1 MLPCSFSGNDVGYF
15 IELPIG
21 NPPRLFRVQV
31 DSGSGDLWV
40 MGEGCRSVEDLQ
52 DVPKEGDACV
62 SAFKE

>member
-1 MLPCSFSGNDVGYF
+1 MLLLFFSGNDVGYF

-40 MGEGCRSVEDLQ
+40 MGEGCQSVQDLQ
-52 DVPKEGDACV
+52 DEPKPGDACV
-62 SAFKE
+62 SAI